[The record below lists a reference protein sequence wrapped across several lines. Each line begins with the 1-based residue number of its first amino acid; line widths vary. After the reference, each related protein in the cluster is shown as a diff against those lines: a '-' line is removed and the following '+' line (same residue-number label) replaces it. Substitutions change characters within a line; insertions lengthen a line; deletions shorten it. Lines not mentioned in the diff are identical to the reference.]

1 MKEELARLRELQ
13 QIDLQ
18 LDKLEQ
24 AKRAILD
31 RIEENKGFLDKLVED
46 LDTQKSELEE
56 IKTLQRQKKGDLA
69 DVRDQHDKRR
79 KRLHNVGSTK
89 EFNAVE
95 KEIEALKKSV
105 EQTEE
110 ELLHLAEVIE
120 STEAAIEEKEEKID
134 QLRESIAQDEADAE
148 DDLTDLDDQIQ
159 ALKDREETRRDEVSK
174 RVLYKYDFIR
184 KRRPNKS
191 AIAAAKDA
199 HCEKCFMALP
209 PQMYIDIQRGD
220 TLVTCPSCQRILYFW
235 EDALN
240 EDLLGDVGESDDEE

>member
-18 LDKLEQ
+18 LDQLGK

-31 RIEENKGFLDKLVED
+31 RLEENKGFLDKLVED

-56 IKTLQRQKKGDLA
+56 IRKLQSQKKDDLA
-69 DVRDQHDKRR
+69 DIRDQHDKRR

-95 KEIEALKKSV
+95 KEIEVLKKSV

-110 ELLHLAEVIE
+110 ELLHLAEVIDTTQA
-120 STEAAIEEKEEKID
+120 SISEKEEKIE
-134 QLRESIAQDEADAE
+134 QLRQSIAQDEADAE
-148 DDLTDLDDQIQ
+148 AQLSELDEKIQ
-159 ALKDREETRRDEVSK
+159 ALNKREDTRREEVSK

-184 KRRPNKS
+184 KRRPGES

-199 HCEKCFMALP
+199 HCEACFMSIP
-209 PQMYIDIQRGD
+209 PQLYIEIQRGE
-220 TLVTCPSCQRILYFW
+220 TMVTCPSCQRILYFW
-235 EDALN
+235 EDGLA
-240 EDLLGDVGESDDEE
+240 EQQVEAAEA

>member
-18 LDKLEQ
+18 LDELGKQKKE
-24 AKRAILD
+24 IVD
-31 RIEENKGFLDKLVED
+31 RLQVNKGFLDKLVED

-56 IKTLQRQKKGDLA
+56 IRKLQSSKKDDLS
-69 DVRDQHDKRR
+69 DIKEQHDKRR

-95 KEIEALKKSV
+95 KELEVLKKSV

-120 STEAAIEEKEEKID
+120 TTESSISEKEDKID
-134 QLRESIAQDEADAE
+134 QLRESIAQEEADAE
-148 DDLTDLDDQIQ
+148 DELSSYDSAIKKLN
-159 ALKDREETRRDEVSK
+159 KREDKRRDEVSK

-184 KRRPNKS
+184 KRRPGES

-199 HCEKCFMALP
+199 HCEACYMAVP
-209 PQMYIDIQRGD
+209 PQMYIEIQRGE
-220 TLVTCPSCQRILYFW
+220 TMVTCPSCQRILYFW
-235 EDALN
+235 EDALSD
-240 EDLLGDVGESDDEE
+240 EKIDVGLDT

>member
-24 AKRAILD
+24 EKKAILD
-31 RIEENKGFLDKLVED
+31 RLDENKGFLDKLVED

-56 IKTLQRQKKGDLA
+56 IRKLQSQKKLDLA
-69 DVRDQHDKRR
+69 DIRDQHDKRR

-95 KEIEALKKSV
+95 KEIEVLKKSV

-110 ELLHLAEVIE
+110 ELLHLGEVIE
-120 STEAAIEEKEEKID
+120 TTEASIDEKEEKID
-134 QLRESIAQDEADAE
+134 QLRESIAQEEGDAE
-148 DDLTDLDDQIQ
+148 SHLSKLDKEIKKLNQ
-159 ALKDREETRRDEVSK
+159 REATRRDEVSK

-184 KRRPNKS
+184 KRRPNES
-191 AIAAAKDA
+191 AIAAAKDS
-199 HCEKCFMALP
+199 HCESCFMAVP
-209 PQMYIDIQRGD
+209 PQMYIEIQRGE
-220 TLVTCPSCQRILYFW
+220 TMVTCPSCQRILYFW
-235 EDALN
+235 EDAL
-240 EDLLGDVGESDDEE
+240 DDEPLLQAEA

>member
-1 MKEELARLRELQ
+1 LKEELARLRELQ

-18 LDKLEQ
+18 LDELEK

-31 RIEENKGFLDKLVED
+31 RLDENKGFLDKLVED

-56 IKTLQRQKKGDLA
+56 IRKLQKQKKDDLA
-69 DVRDQHDKRR
+69 DIREQHDKRR

-95 KEIEALKKSV
+95 KEIEVLKKSV

-110 ELLHLAEVIE
+110 ELLHLGEVIDT
-120 STEAAIEEKEEKID
+120 TEASIAEKEKKID
-134 QLRESIAQDEADAE
+134 QLRESIAQEEADAE
-148 DDLTDLDDQIQ
+148 DGLSDLDKQIK
-159 ALKDREETRRDEVSK
+159 ALNDREDTRRDEVSK

-184 KRRPNKS
+184 KRRPGES

-199 HCEKCFMALP
+199 HCESCFMAVP
-209 PQMYIDIQRGD
+209 PQLYIEIQRGD
-220 TLVTCPSCQRILYFW
+220 TMVTCPSCQRILYFW

-240 EDLLGDVGESDDEE
+240 DEGLEAAEA

>member
-1 MKEELARLRELQ
+1 MKDQLARLRELQ

-18 LDKLEQ
+18 LDELGK

-31 RIEENKGFLDKLVED
+31 RLDENKGFLDKLVED

-56 IKTLQRQKKGDLA
+56 IRKLQKQKKEDLS
-69 DVRDQHDKRR
+69 DIREQHDKRR

-95 KEIEALKKSV
+95 KEIEVLKKSV

-110 ELLHLAEVIE
+110 ELLHLGEVIDT
-120 STEAAIEEKEEKID
+120 TEASISEKEKKID
-134 QLRESIAQDEADAE
+134 QLRESIAQEEADAE
-148 DDLTDLDDQIQ
+148 DGLSDLDKQIK
-159 ALKDREETRRDEVSK
+159 ALNDREDTRRDEVSK

-184 KRRPNKS
+184 KRRPNES

-199 HCEKCFMALP
+199 HCEACFMAVP
-209 PQMYIDIQRGD
+209 PQLYIEIQRGD
-220 TLVTCPSCQRILYFW
+220 TMVTCPSCQRILYFW

-240 EDLLGDVGESDDEE
+240 DEGIAEAAEA